1 MSSFKIQADG
11 GQLAYLDRLIAIALI
26 SFGEKVAS
34 LVRDPFNLPYLCK
47 HNMCYLL
54 LRLKLIIIFFLPYTP
69 ITHSVGRSSSRLV
82 ATSWHTF
89 HVNVTPL

>member
-1 MSSFKIQADG
+1 MSSFKIQADAVSIFG
-11 GQLAYLDRLIAIALI
+11 SIDCNRVDFIWRESGVPGQR
-26 SFGEKVAS
+26 SVQS
-34 LVRDPFNLPYLCK
+34 SVSMQ